1 MNDMTRIFNV
11 TVQTGPERFESF
23 KIEAQT
29 LSEAWVKGAR
39 IAKSVMV
46 LTVKEAS

>member
-1 MNDMTRIFNV
+1 MKTFNV
-11 TVQTGPERFESF
+11 TVQTGAERFESF

-39 IAKSVMV
+39 IAKSTLVM
-46 LTVKEAS
+46 TVKEAI

>member
-1 MNDMTRIFNV
+1 MKTFDVI
-11 TVQTGPERFESF
+11 VQTGAERFESF

-39 IAKSVMV
+39 IAKSTLVM
-46 LTVKEAS
+46 TVKEVR

>member
-1 MNDMTRIFNV
+1 MTKNFNV

-23 KIEAQT
+23 MIQAKT

-39 IAKSVMV
+39 IANSPLI
-46 LTVKEAS
+46 LTVKEVI